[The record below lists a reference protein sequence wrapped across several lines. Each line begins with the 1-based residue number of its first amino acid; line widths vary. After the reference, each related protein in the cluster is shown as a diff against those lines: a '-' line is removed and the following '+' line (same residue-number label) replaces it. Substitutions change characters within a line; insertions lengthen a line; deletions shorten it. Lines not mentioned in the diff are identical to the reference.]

1 MIKILGK
8 KYDVNTITLDLSYQQ
23 LDYIPK
29 EINQL
34 TNLQGLHLNHNQIT
48 KIQNLGNL
56 INLRDIHLYN
66 NPITKI
72 QNLDN
77 LTNLQ
82 YLSLSDSQIT
92 QIQNLDN
99 LTNLQELVLCNNK
112 ITQIQ
117 NLDNLINLQ
126 NLYLNDNQIIK
137 IQNLDK
143 LTKLQLL
150 YLSDN
155 KITHLQ
161 NLDKLINLNQFYYDG
176 NQIEYIPPNVQRF
189 LDRLHNGQY
198 VYNDTQSVH
207 NHQIQ
212 ESIRNS
218 INKII
223 SVKPKIRNKQMIS
236 QIMSDDILTNKTKG
250 ILLEY
255 YNQNDIHSVLD
266 ITFGELLLHVWDRII
281 KSPYSN
287 EIKQI
292 MNTEMND
299 ALCMCFTGRISRL
312 VNSLNGFDPDVAIHI
327 ATNEQIGN
335 IIILIKRKLDDIGEY
350 NTEKHREL
358 VKTELRERRYDE
370 TIINEWLGYI

>member
-8 KYDVNTITLDLSYQQ
+8 KYDVNITKLDLTNKH
-23 LDYIPK
+23 LDHIPK
-29 EINQL
+29 KINQL
-34 TNLQGLHLNHNQIT
+34 TKLQKLCLGMNQ
-48 KIQNLGNL
+48 
-56 INLRDIHLYN
+56 
-66 NPITKI
+66 ITKI

-82 YLSLSDSQIT
+82 KLYLI
-92 QIQNLDN
+92 
-99 LTNLQELVLCNNK
+99 NNQ

-126 NLYLNDNQIIK
+126 ELYLHNNQITQIP
-137 IQNLDK
+137 IE
-143 LTKLQLL
+143 
-150 YLSDN
+150 
-155 KITHLQ
+155 ILQ
-161 NLDKLINLNQFYYDG
+161 NRNLNQFHYAN

-189 LDRLHNGQY
+189 LNRLHHRQD

-207 NHQIQ
+207 NHNIQ
-212 ESIRNS
+212 KSIRNS

-223 SVKPKIRNKQMIS
+223 SVKPTIINEQMLS

-266 ITFGELLLHVWDRII
+266 ITFGELLLHVWYRII
-281 KSPYSN
+281 KSSHRFSIN

-312 VNSLNGFDPDVAIHI
+312 VNVLNGFDPDVVIHI
-327 ATNEQIGN
+327 ASNEQIGN
-335 IIILIKRKLDDIGEY
+335 IIILTKKKLDDNGEY

-358 VKTELRERRYDE
+358 VRTELKERGYDE

>member
-223 SVKPKIRNKQMIS
+223 SVKPTITKKQMLS
-236 QIMSDDILTNKTKG
+236 QIMNDDILTNKTKEL
-250 ILLEY
+250 LLEY
-255 YNQNDIHSVLD
+255 YNQTDVHSVLD
-266 ITFGELLLHVWDRII
+266 ITFGELLLYVWDRII
-281 KSPYSN
+281 KSSHSN